1 MYLHLLNKKQK
12 EAFLVL
18 AQRIS
23 MIDGEDDLSEL
34 DALSDLKGRLGLTAN
49 PDMTAVLADPD
60 VSAFGTHKSRVI
72 AMVELLTLA
81 YADDYL
87 HDAESDMIGQIS
99 QDFGFDQN
107 ELNKLA
113 TWAMSALALSR
124 EGEAL
129 MQG

>member
-1 MYLHLLNKKQK
+1 MYLHLLNRKQK

-60 VSAFGTHKSRVI
+60 VSAFGTRKSRVI
-72 AMVELLTLA
+72 AMLELLTLA
-81 YADDYL
+81 YADNYL
-87 HDAESDMIGQIS
+87 HDAESDMIGNIS
-99 QDFGFDQN
+99 QDFGFDQE

-129 MQG
+129 MEG